1 MLKSKKLW
9 RSMKNDWNIFFGN
22 QVFHFI
28 SWTFD
33 IKKWKKEKKTYS
45 LQKALLHYLRP
56 NRAKYNFKK
65 LLDSILVLLTLSNKV
80 IRKNIW
86 QKKFNYFWRM
96 RISIWICNW
105 KILLVHIKLKNIN
118 FVNFQFFLLPKSLYS

>member
-22 QVFHFI
+22 QVFHLI

-33 IKKWKKEKKTYS
+33 IKKWKEEKKTYS
-45 LQKALLHYLRP
+45 LQKALLRYLRP

-65 LLDSILVLLTLSNKV
+65 LLDSILVLLTLLNKV
-80 IRKNIW
+80 IRKNI
-86 QKKFNYFWRM
+86 KKKKKNFYYFWRM
-96 RISIWICNW
+96 RISIYKC
-105 KILLVHIKLKNIN
+105 LLVHIKLKNIN